1 MNETNATIPMTLICS
16 KACED
21 IKNMLDGVQKQ
32 HNLPADL
39 MVMICRD
46 ILAHFERKRANEY
59 CNALIAKTAEND
71 AINAEMQALKQMQDI
86 FKGVADDHTE
96 T

>member
-1 MNETNATIPMTLICS
+1 MIEVTANVPTTIICS

-21 IKNMLDGVQKQ
+21 LKDTLESVQKEY
-32 HNLPADL
+32 NLPSDL

-59 CNALIAKTAEND
+59 CNAIIKQTAEND
-71 AINAEMQALKQMQDI
+71 ALKSEIAALKNMSDL
-86 FKGVADDHTE
+86 FKGVTDDHTK

>member
-1 MNETNATIPMTLICS
+1 MNEIHATVPTTIICS
-16 KACED
+16 KAVED
-21 IKNMLDGVQKQ
+21 IKDTLDKVQTE
-32 HNLPADL
+32 HGLPSDL

-59 CNALIAKTAEND
+59 CNAIIKQTAQND
-71 AINAEMQALKQMQDI
+71 ALNEEIKALKEMTG
-86 FKGVADDHTE
+86 FLKGVADDHTK